1 MSTTEKNLSDE
12 NEIDALEPE
21 YHFDYSRART
31 NRFAARM
38 ARESVI
44 VVLDPDVA
52 EVFKNPETVNN
63 VLRALIATM
72 PTIKE

>member
-1 MSTTEKNLSDE
+1 MSTTEKKLSDE
-12 NEIDALEPE
+12 NEIDALETE
-21 YHFDYSRART
+21 YHFDYTKARA

-38 ARESVI
+38 ERESII

-52 EVFKNPETVNN
+52 EVFRNPEAVNK

>member
-38 ARESVI
+38 ERESII

-52 EVFKNPETVNN
+52 EVFRNPEAVNK